1 MNDNV
6 GWGQSGCKR
15 IFKGAVPTRV
25 GPGRGKLGNSSA
37 GPHLPP
43 DQGTVQPFAVNA
55 WLWEGDSG
63 LVSV

>member
-15 IFKGAVPTRV
+15 IFEGTVPTRV
-25 GPGRGKLGNSSA
+25 GPGRGQLGTSSA

-43 DQGTVQPFAVNA
+43 NQG
-55 WLWEGDSG
+55 
-63 LVSV
+63 SV